1 MKLVRSTET
10 LINTIKKFYPV
21 MQFLK
26 DRYFPDGRVY
36 YSEKALIETKKKG
49 RKIAPYVVPVVG
61 GIAMENEGYR
71 AYEVDAPYIA
81 PKKTITAKDLEK
93 KAFGEKPDSGRS
105 PAERENELEAEHLDD
120 LRISIFRRQ
129 EQMCG
134 ELLLS
139 GKITMNHYANAND
152 AAKGE
157 NPSVMMLKF
166 YEHEFKNRYQ
176 FTKSFKDMSVSEKI
190 QELYKMAAVLRKRGI
205 RATDILMASDVS
217 MLLMSD
223 KEFLDF
229 YDKARVDFG
238 DIHQVETPDGVVCNG
253 RININGVVMTMF
265 TYDEAYEDLDG
276 ETKEVIPAGTI
287 AFLHPGMGETVYAQ
301 VTLYSKRDESYHS
314 YAERVVARAVG
325 DENSNVAEVQ
335 TFSRP
340 VPYPYDWDGWL
351 VANINDEPAASEDI
365 ADNSVDPDEPE
376 TPGAVLKTEEEVR
389 KMSKKSDLIAYGESI
404 GLSGLSD
411 EMKLSELCD
420 AVLNYQEETYEQ

>member
-1 MKLVRSTET
+1 MVRSTET
-10 LINTIKKFYPV
+10 LINTIKKFYTV

-376 TPGAVLKTEEEVR
+376 TPGAALKTEEEIR

>member
-1 MKLVRSTET
+1 MVRSTET
-10 LINTIKKFYPV
+10 LINTIKKFYTV

-365 ADNSVDPDEPE
+365 ADNSVDTDEPE
-376 TPGAVLKTEEEVR
+376 TPGAVLKTEEEIR
-389 KMSKKSDLIAYGESI
+389 KMSKKDDLIAYGESI

-411 EMKLSELCD
+411 EMKLPELRD